1 MRRTALFILIFSL
14 LGATGCTGVLSKKQ
28 QEVNAMGNEVELTQE
43 KKDFLTAMSM
53 DEERV
58 QREGIIVF
66 PHSGLRLM
74 VEKTAMSFIWMWI
87 MMEITAAKIIIMES
101 C

>member
-58 QREGIIVF
+58 QAGKLYDWQIEALAAVRLCNGL
-66 PHSGLRLM
+66 SGKEVSISQL
-74 VEKTAMSFIWMWI
+74 
-87 MMEITAAKIIIMES
+87 
-101 C
+101 